1 MKADIEIARETV
13 LAPIQDIA
21 AGIGIP
27 TDKLEQ
33 YGRYMAKVPE
43 KLIDDDKV
51 SRSKLILV
59 TAMTP
64 TKSGNGK
71 TTVSIGLALGM
82 AKIGKRAIL
91 ALREPS
97 LGPCFG
103 MKGGAAGGGGG
114 DAAQPQLAGRAG
126 PDRSPRPDG
135 HCLGGLFPGGRL

>member
-27 TDKLEQ
+27 TDRLEQ

-43 KLIDDDKV
+43 TLIDDDKV

-91 ALREPS
+91 ALREPRRCCRWW
-97 LGPCFG
+97 LCAGIANGENQPPLHWRFPCYH
-103 MKGGAAGGGGG
+103 
-114 DAAQPQLAGRAG
+114 L
-126 PDRSPRPDG
+126 SP
-135 HCLGGLFPGGRL
+135 